1 MFDYIVNRVGPTI
14 ERKNTR
20 FRRAIPVEQQV
31 AIALRYVATG
41 ESYTSLEFRFRV
53 SNQLISSIVPEALS
67 AIYEVFKDEFMKCP
81 STPEEWKEVST
92 MLLRMAKVIQLWIL
106 FPPSCKVFY

>member
-41 ESYTSLEFRFRV
+41 ERGPS
-53 SNQLISSIVPEALS
+53 
-67 AIYEVFKDEFMKCP
+67 KD
-81 STPEEWKEVST
+81 T
-92 MLLRMAKVIQLWIL
+92 
-106 FPPSCKVFY
+106 